1 VKIANL
7 LPLAAFAVLANAF
20 ASSTQVYL
28 PSYSPP
34 TNLSPIA
41 SPYSAFT
48 SWLPVVF
55 IAVLLGIVITSIY
68 YILGYLLNNRNVKSK
83 AISELIQAVET
94 GVIAIFIIIIFSIIG
109 NTILSPISVLQPSVT
124 NTLCTQLQ
132 SSKLDFLNP
141 NTIVTK
147 SPTNA
152 ICNGII
158 APIASG
164 HAGITE
170 SIDYGLAATY
180 VVFAN
185 VTNQIANNLNAFYVY
200 DGMISFLSKFQSING
215 FGISAAENSYQ
226 VAFSYTPLAG
236 YTFLKKMSLA
246 VGVVSGLSFYAQTIQ
261 MIIILLILQV
271 WPYLLAAGL
280 IFRAL
285 SYTRRLGGLLIGIV
299 LALVIILPF
308 IVLFEYASLTSPQAY
323 PIGVNSMPYL
333 PIYEAAPDGNTI
345 VYGDSSGFAYLNGQ
359 WVYEVQCGNPST
371 ANYAYTTLS
380 PSPLQEC
387 PNCYIKDSSLCP
399 NGGYAYETVCG
410 DPNTAER
417 AGFLGLSYYCTNSP
431 SPGIQVVNS
440 PANVIP
446 RGAGISPF
454 ILPNATATL
463 KHYSCWSSNLPAY
476 ELEFS
481 AFYLIPGYGLA
492 TGAASAF
499 VSSALVTSLPLTPTS
514 ILGCSPPEAID
525 AGLALTNIYGITSI
539 TAFLIPLFNVLIIYG
554 AAMGLS
560 KMMGGESDI
569 LGISKLI

>member
-1 VKIANL
+1 MKIANL
-7 LPLAAFAVLANAF
+7 LPLAAFAALASAF
-20 ASSTQVYL
+20 ASSKQV
-28 PSYSPP
+28 
-34 TNLSPIA
+34 TIA

-68 YILGYLLNNRNVKSK
+68 YILGYLLNNRNVKAR

-94 GVIAIFIIIIFSIIG
+94 GVIAIFIVIIFSIIG
-109 NTILSPISVLQPSVT
+109 NTLLSPISVLQPSVT

-141 NTIVTK
+141 NVIVTK

-164 HAGITE
+164 HTSITR

-185 VTNQIANNLNAFYVY
+185 VTNQVANNLNAFYVY

-215 FGISAAENSYQ
+215 FGISVAENSYQ
-226 VAFSYTPLAG
+226 VAFNYTPLAG

-246 VGVVSGLSFYAQTIQ
+246 VGVVSGLAFYAQTIQ
-261 MIIILLILQV
+261 MILLLLILQV

-285 SYTRRLGGLLIGIV
+285 SYTRRLGGLLIGTV

-345 VYGDSSGFAYLNGQ
+345 VYGDTSGFAQINGQ
-359 WVYEVQCGNPST
+359 WVYETQCGNPNT

-380 PSPLQEC
+380 PNPLQEC

-399 NGGYAYETVCG
+399 NGEYAYETVCG

-417 AGFLGLSYYCTNSP
+417 TGSLISPYYCTASP
-431 SPGIQVVNS
+431 SSGIQVVNN

-463 KHYSCWSSNLPAY
+463 KHYSCWSPNLPTY

-481 AFYLIPGYGLA
+481 AFYLIPFYGLTMGLIA
-492 TGAASAF
+492 AFAASAL
-499 VSSALVTSLPLTPTS
+499 VSEIPITPTG

-560 KMMGGESDI
+560 KMMGGESNI
-569 LGISKLI
+569 LGLSKLI